1 LLRRVFVN
9 EGNRLTAF
17 QKIESSNEG
26 PCFLEDFAMTSRLT
40 IGATFSA
47 ALAVFALAG
56 CQEPAY
62 GPGTENTPSL
72 EEQLEQP
79 EDATSGSVQT
89 DRGDT
94 AAGEEASAESDTE
107 SGLGLDVNVDVGED
121 GVDVEVGENGVD
133 VSVGE
138 EGVDVEVGGQD
149 AEKNTPSSSPSD
161 PGTP

>member
-1 LLRRVFVN
+1 MT
-9 EGNRLTAF
+9 NRLTIA
-17 QKIESSNEG
+17 
-26 PCFLEDFAMTSRLT
+26 T
-40 IGATFSA
+40 TFSA
-47 ALAVFALAG
+47 ALAVLALAG

-62 GPGTENTPSL
+62 GPGTENPPSL

-89 DRGDT
+89 GRSDT
-94 AAGEEASAESDTE
+94 AAESEASTESNTE

-149 AEKNTPSSSPSD
+149 SETDTPPSSSSHPE
-161 PGTP
+161 TP